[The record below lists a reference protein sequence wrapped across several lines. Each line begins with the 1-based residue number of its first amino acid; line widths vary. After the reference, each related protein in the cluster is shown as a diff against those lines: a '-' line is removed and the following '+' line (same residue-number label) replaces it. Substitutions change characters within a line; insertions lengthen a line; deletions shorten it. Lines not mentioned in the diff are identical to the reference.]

1 MSRIRLNLEAET
13 LSATKRLHCRGAIE
27 PILKKKHEKSKK
39 GLYWNEDAALYDG
52 LLADGLEQVDY
63 SMAAFSIEEDS
74 KTYV

>member
-39 GLYWNEDAALYDG
+39 GLY
-52 LLADGLEQVDY
+52 
-63 SMAAFSIEEDS
+63 
-74 KTYV
+74 